1 MRYRGKNRKISK
13 ICHDNVYNIATKQH
27 SALQINRLLASAM
40 QQTRPNT
47 RLMRKRKHNK
57 HLAQ

>member
-13 ICHDNVYNIATKQH
+13 NCHDNMYNIATKQH

-47 RLMRKRKHNK
+47 RLTRKK
-57 HLAQ
+57 AQ